1 MQRLPLD
8 STTEAHFCVSG
19 NVVIHPSAVIAPGV
33 LLQADAGSQLVVA
46 AGACIGMGSVL
57 HVCTGTLEIG
67 AEAIVGAGVLIV
79 GQGQIGAKACI
90 GAMTTIVETSIDAQ
104 TSVPPGSLIGD
115 RSRQVAIDQP
125 PAEPASSAHTPP
137 VSNAAP
143 SASPPETNG
152 AVPNQPAASGNEPDA
167 SSDAPGDALG
177 DASSDALAEMQQI
190 YGQAYLERIMITL
203 FPHRKPLDS

>member
-90 GAMTTIVETSIDAQ
+90 GAMTTIIETSIDSQA
-104 TSVPPGSLIGD
+104 SVPPGSLIGD

-125 PAEPASSAHTPP
+125 PVEPAPNAHTPP

-143 SASPPETNG
+143 PAPSSRANG
-152 AVPNQPAASGNEPDA
+152 AAPNNQDAAPGNEPADTSSDSA
-167 SSDAPGDALG
+167 SNAASDAP
-177 DASSDALAEMQQI
+177 AEMAQI
-190 YGQAYLERIMITL
+190 YGQAYLERMMITL